1 MSGCSVSLS
10 GKEKCSNWYPGLQG
24 SHFNTLIICLCI
36 CSKSERCFCCHRC
49 FAVLST
55 KECCHVF
62 HSRQKWKQQVL
73 QNPFF
78 LSLDWAWLLPSFFSE
93 RADFSAIVQKLRSS
107 PVYTGHNGN
116 LELGFP
122 AVPSALELIFPPHS
136 PTAFY
141 RHHSD
146 GNTATYFQIHYL
158 SMIASG
164 IPVPGDMNC
173 LQSFEDS
180 KTLNE

>member
-1 MSGCSVSLS
+1 M
-10 GKEKCSNWYPGLQG
+10 
-24 SHFNTLIICLCI
+24 
-36 CSKSERCFCCHRC
+36 
-49 FAVLST
+49 
-55 KECCHVF
+55 
-62 HSRQKWKQQVL
+62 
-73 QNPFF
+73 
-78 LSLDWAWLLPSFFSE
+78 
-93 RADFSAIVQKLRSS
+93 QKLRSS